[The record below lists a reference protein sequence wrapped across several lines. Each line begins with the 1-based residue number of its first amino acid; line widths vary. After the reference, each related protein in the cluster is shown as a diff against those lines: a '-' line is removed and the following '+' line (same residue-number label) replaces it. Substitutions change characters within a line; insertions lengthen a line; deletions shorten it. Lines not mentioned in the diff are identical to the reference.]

1 MNWVYAMR
9 TLGSGL
15 LLVLS
20 CAACG
25 CDAGAK
31 TALDHMAGGGAAGA
45 ASTAGTGAAG
55 QGAQAEGS
63 SVCSF
68 SGSTELPSAAAD
80 GSIAV
85 PATHPRISYT
95 GRVDCQAPGGPA
107 LGYVGASVRVRFAGT
122 GLELRLKDYG
132 GGTPETTNY
141 YDVSVDGRE
150 PTLLEVS
157 PQQERY
163 PLAADLPEG
172 EHQVELFKRVE
183 AAPGGSS
190 GAGKAEIL
198 GFVLHGSALLPAEQP
213 ARRLEFIGDS
223 ITCGYGNELT
233 TTTPDTAHYTTRN
246 SNGHKAYG
254 AVTAQLL
261 GAQYSAV
268 AYSGRGISRSF
279 GGGAGRI
286 MPDMYLSS
294 IPEDSAAS
302 SWDPAQY
309 LPDAVVINLGT
320 NDFSTTGVDR
330 EVFKRNYVDFLS
342 TLRGYYPKAALVA
355 VIGPMLSDYYPP
367 GENAWTNAQADIK
380 AAVEARVTAGDSNV
394 HFLAFAPQTAPYGE
408 DWHPTVAT
416 HRKMAEQL
424 SASLKGILAW

>member
-1 MNWVYAMR
+1 MR
-9 TLGSGL
+9 IFGLG
-15 LLVLS
+15 LVLGLS

-31 TALDHMAGGGAAGA
+31 SALDHRDAGGMAGSAGAAGSA
-45 ASTAGTGAAG
+45 AAG
-55 QGAQAEGS
+55 QAGLGEAS

-68 SGSTELPSAAAD
+68 SGPSELPAADAD
-80 GSIAV
+80 GSIPV
-85 PATHPRISYT
+85 PATHPLVAYT

-107 LGYVGASVRVRFAGT
+107 LGYVGASVRVRFSGT
-122 GLELRLKDYG
+122 GLELKLKDYG
-132 GGTPETTNY
+132 AGTPETTNY
-141 YDVSVDGRE
+141 YDVAVDGSE

-163 PLAADLPEG
+163 VLAADLSDG

-198 GFVLHGSALLPAEQP
+198 GFVLRGSALLPALQ
-213 ARRLEFIGDS
+213 ATRRLEFVGDS
-223 ITCGYGNELT
+223 ITCGYGNELE

-268 AYSGRGISRSF
+268 AFSGRGMSRSYA
-279 GGGAGRI
+279 GGAGQI
-286 MPDMYLSS
+286 MPEMYLSS
-294 IPEDSAAS
+294 IPEDTAAGA
-302 SWDPAQY
+302 WDPAQY
-309 LPDAVVINLGT
+309 VPDAVVINLGT

-330 EVFKRNYVDFLS
+330 ALFVQNYVDFLT

-355 VIGPMLSDYYPP
+355 AIGPMLSDYYPP
-367 GENAWTNAQADIK
+367 GEKAWTNAQADIK
-380 AAVEARVTAGDSNV
+380 AAVDARVATGDANV

-408 DWHPTVAT
+408 DWHPTIAT
-416 HRKMAEQL
+416 HRKMAEEL
-424 SASLKGILAW
+424 SAALKGILGW